1 MTLSAEEN
9 GMVDLKRG
17 NSVCGRDRSRGR
29 DKSIPEPPTAKL
41 RDHNVA
47 IETYPSFLLPL

>member
-1 MTLSAEEN
+1 MALSAEEN